1 MTDDAAI
8 SVRGLYKDFGHVR
21 AVNGLTF
28 EVPRGAF
35 YGIAG
40 PNGAGKT
47 TALRMVIGALEPLQG
62 EIAVDGV
69 SVWPDPLEA
78 KRRMGFVAD
87 NPALFDRLTGRE
99 MCEYAGLLRGMAPDE
114 IARRTGEL
122 LRILDMDE
130 AAGRMVADYSLGM
143 TKRIGLAVAL
153 LHSPRV
159 LILDEPFGSLDP
171 VNTQVMVSM
180 LERYRSGGG
189 TVVFSSHVMDVVERL
204 CDRVLVVAEGAV
216 RAEGTVAEVRGL
228 HANLQDAFIALVG
241 GRDLGDEEALVA
253 LVLLRLRLAI
263 SRRAYTR
270 WGGQF
275 LWVAVWWALGLVG
288 LVVGAGLVL
297 ISTLD
302 GGLAAVVTSVAA
314 WWFGWL
320 LLPMT
325 SPSLQAQSVDPE
337 RLEPYPLTVRQKVTG
352 MLWGGLVAPTTL
364 MTLAFA
370 ATLAALPALRWY
382 ARPAMVLGAVL
393 FTLSCVITSKVV
405 QAALAR
411 MAHTRRGRD
420 LSLILAAVLS
430 AGSYGGY
437 MYVLNTSG
445 SASLG
450 ALDPAA
456 EVASW
461 SPPGATVAWVLDV
474 SAGRGGLALAHL
486 AIAVGW
492 VALMYVAW
500 VAVLARRAKGTGQ
513 WRRTRTV
520 RAAAGLALV
529 RGRRAAGRGAVAASA
544 AQMRRYLVFRH
555 PRAAQQVV
563 MTVVI
568 AAFVTLS
575 PGVQFDLESSTAVF
589 AGFSTAILA
598 VGLLNYDGRAFEF
611 LVIAGA
617 PLRSVLVGKALAV
630 AGITGAATVAFAVA
644 TAAWH
649 GQGERLPAALLNGA
663 GALAYALGVGAVASV
678 MAPMDASRRSGGRI
692 EPVVAVFVAMFAAPG
707 GIVVAASLMSL
718 AGIPALAGGVIALV
732 VGGGLGAALL
742 HRAGGRLAARQL
754 TVARVLLD

>member
-1 MTDDAAI
+1 M
-8 SVRGLYKDFGHVR
+8 
-21 AVNGLTF
+21 
-28 EVPRGAF
+28 
-35 YGIAG
+35 
-40 PNGAGKT
+40 
-47 TALRMVIGALEPLQG
+47 
-62 EIAVDGV
+62 
-69 SVWPDPLEA
+69 
-78 KRRMGFVAD
+78 
-87 NPALFDRLTGRE
+87 
-99 MCEYAGLLRGMAPDE
+99 
-114 IARRTGEL
+114 
-122 LRILDMDE
+122 
-130 AAGRMVADYSLGM
+130 
-143 TKRIGLAVAL
+143 
-153 LHSPRV
+153 
-159 LILDEPFGSLDP
+159 
-171 VNTQVMVSM
+171 
-180 LERYRSGGG
+180 
-189 TVVFSSHVMDVVERL
+189 
-204 CDRVLVVAEGAV
+204 
-216 RAEGTVAEVRGL
+216 
-228 HANLQDAFIALVG
+228 
-241 GRDLGDEEALVA
+241 A

-297 ISTLD
+297 VSTLD
-302 GGLAAVVTSVAA
+302 GGMAVVVPSVAA

-320 LLPMT
+320 LLPMA
-325 SPSLQAQSVDPE
+325 SPSLQDQSVDPE
-337 RLEPYPLTVRQKVTG
+337 RLEAYPLTVRQKVTG
-352 MLWGGLVAPTTL
+352 MLWGGLVAPTTV
-364 MTLAFA
+364 MTLAFGV
-370 ATLAALPALRWY
+370 TLAALPALAWY
-382 ARPAMVLGAVL
+382 ARPAMVLGAAL
-393 FTLSCVITSKVV
+393 FTVSCVITSKVV

-411 MAHTRRGRD
+411 MARTRRGRD
-420 LSLILAAVLS
+420 LSLILAAMLS

-437 MYVLNTSG
+437 MYVLNTSE

-456 EVASW
+456 AVASW
-461 SPPGATVAWVLDV
+461 SPPGAAVAWVLDV
-474 SAGRGGLALAHL
+474 SAGRGALAFAHL

-513 WRRTRTV
+513 GRRARTV
-520 RAAAGLALV
+520 RVGAGLSLV

-544 AQMRRYLVFRH
+544 VAASAAQMRRYLVFRQ

-575 PGVQFDLESSTAVF
+575 PGVPFDLESSTAVF
-589 AGFSTAILA
+589 AGFATVMLA

-617 PLRSVLVGKALAV
+617 PLRSVLTGKALAV
-630 AGITGAATVAFAVA
+630 AGITGVATVAFAIA
-644 TAAWH
+644 TATWH

-663 GALAYALGVGAVASV
+663 GALAFALGVGAVASV
-678 MAPMDASRRSGGRI
+678 MAPMDASRKSGGRI
-692 EPVVAVFVAMFAAPG
+692 EPVVAALVAMLAAPG